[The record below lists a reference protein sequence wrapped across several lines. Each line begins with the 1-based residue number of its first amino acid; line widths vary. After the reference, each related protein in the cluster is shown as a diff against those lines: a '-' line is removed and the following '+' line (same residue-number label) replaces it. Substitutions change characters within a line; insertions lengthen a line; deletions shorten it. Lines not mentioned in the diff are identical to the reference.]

1 MTEQIRYGIIGAG
14 IMGIE
19 HIQNVNNLEDARV
32 VAIADPAESS
42 RAWGTAESA
51 GEVEL
56 FEDYRDLLA
65 ADLVDA
71 VVVATPNMTH
81 ADVMADVLE
90 VDGLHVMV
98 EKPLATSVADCR
110 RIISAAEGR
119 TGVVWVGLEYRYMP
133 AAARLLTE
141 VAEGAAGRVRQVAI
155 REHRF
160 PFLPK
165 IGDWNRFNR
174 NTGGTM
180 VEKCCHFFDLMN
192 LITRAQPV
200 RVMASGGQDFNH
212 LDEVYEGEVPD
223 ILDAALVIF
232 EYENGA
238 RAMLDLCMYAEATK
252 HQEEIAVVGDA
263 GKVEALTP
271 GPVLRGGDPRQIV
284 RVGNRARSTVEEFE
298 VTDERI
304 RWQGGHHGASY
315 IEHLEFINAI
325 RTGTPAVVG
334 LEEGLLS
341 VAMGIAAQHAIAE
354 RRVVEM
360 EEVLGLRD
368 RV

>member
-1 MTEQIRYGIIGAG
+1 MTIRYGIIGSG

-19 HIQNVNNLEDARV
+19 HIQNINHLDDGVV
-32 VAIADPAESS
+32 VAVADPIEEMQ
-42 RAWGTAESA
+42 AWGAAEA
-51 GEVEL
+51 NGEVET
-56 FEDYRDLLA
+56 FADHKDLLA

-71 VVVATPNMTH
+71 VVVASPNMTH
-81 ADVMADVLE
+81 ADVLDDVLA

-98 EKPLATSVADCR
+98 EKPLATTVADCR

-133 AAARLLTE
+133 AAARLLRE
-141 VAEGAAGRVRQVAI
+141 VKGGAVGTLRQVAI

-165 IGDWNRFNR
+165 IGHWNRFNR
-174 NTGGTM
+174 NTGGTL

-192 LITRAQPV
+192 LIVEAEPV

-212 LDEVYEGEVPD
+212 LDESYDGEVPD

-252 HQEEIAVVGDA
+252 HQEEIAVVGDR

-271 GPVLRGGDPRQIV
+271 GPVSRGADPRQVV
-284 RVGNRARSTVEEFE
+284 RIGNRAASTVEELI
-298 VTDERI
+298 VDDDRI
-304 RWQGGHHGASY
+304 QWQGGHHGSSY
-315 IEHLEFINAI
+315 IEHVEFLEAI
-325 RTGTPAVVG
+325 RTGQPAAVTLEDG
-334 LEEGLLS
+334 LIS
-341 VAMGIAAQHAIAE
+341 VAMGLAAQQSIAE
-354 RRVVEM
+354 GRVVEM
-360 EEVLGLRD
+360 AEVLG
-368 RV
+368 VS